1 MIEDYIM
8 VQKTYKVY
16 PAKSSNDA
24 VFERGRYYTFR
35 SANAAVE
42 FVKLYPQH
50 NKFLHDVLRNGFK
63 VLTVN
68 VMGNVYLV
76 ETHDYEGASIL
87 IDASERKYFKRITKK
102 QFEEMKPV
110 KKEESLEDLI
120 NLFGKVRSISFA
132 IEDDITDNKIFIKNA
147 EDLKEFLI
155 ENRFRLETFLE
166 SEIIRHDTYAKFS
179 AEKVE
184 ELKEIKKSL

>member
-1 MIEDYIM
+1 M

-35 SANAAVE
+35 NTESAEE
-42 FVKLYPQH
+42 FVKRYPQH
-50 NKFLHDVLRNGFK
+50 NKFLYGVLHKGFK

-68 VMGNVYLV
+68 VMGKVYLV
-76 ETHDYEGASIL
+76 ETHDYEGASII

-120 NLFGKVRSISFA
+120 NLFAKSSLVSLTLEDFSF
-132 IEDDITDNKIFIKNA
+132 DNQLYFKNA
-147 EDLKEFLI
+147 DDLKDFLI
-155 ENRFRLETFLE
+155 ENKPKLETYIKG
-166 SEIIRHDTYAKFS
+166 EIKRMEHQAKYS
-179 AEKVE
+179 ANKVA
-184 ELKEIKKSL
+184 ELKEIQKSL

>member
-1 MIEDYIM
+1 M

-16 PAKSSNDA
+16 PVKSSNGA

-50 NKFLHDVLRNGFK
+50 NKFLYDVLRNGFK

-76 ETHDYEGASIL
+76 ETHAYEGASIL

-184 ELKEIKKSL
+184 ELKEIQKSFNA

>member
-1 MIEDYIM
+1 M
-8 VQKTYKVY
+8 VQKTYKLY
-16 PAKSSNDA
+16 PAKSSTDA

-35 SANAAVE
+35 NAESAEE
-42 FVKLYPQH
+42 FVKRYPQH
-50 NKFLHDVLRNGFK
+50 NKFLYGVLHKGFK

-68 VMGNVYLV
+68 VMGKVYLV
-76 ETHDYEGASIL
+76 ETHDYEGASIM
-87 IDASERKYFKRITKK
+87 IDVSERKYFKRITKK

-155 ENRFRLETFLE
+155 ENRSRLETFLE

-179 AEKVE
+179 ADKVA
-184 ELKEIKKSL
+184 ELKEIQKSFNA

>member
-1 MIEDYIM
+1 M
-8 VQKTYKVY
+8 VQKTYKLY

-35 SANAAVE
+35 NAESAEE
-42 FVKLYPQH
+42 FIKRCPQH
-50 NKFLHDVLRNGFK
+50 NKFLYDVLCNGFK
-63 VLTVN
+63 VLTVD
-68 VMGNVYLV
+68 VMGRVYLV
-76 ETHDYEGASIL
+76 ETHEYEGASVL
-87 IDASERKYFKRITKK
+87 IAANERKYFKRITKK

-120 NLFGKVRSISFA
+120 NLFGKVRSISFS

-155 ENRFRLETFLE
+155 ENRSRLETFLE

-179 AEKVE
+179 ADKVA
-184 ELKEIKKSL
+184 ELKEIQKSFNA

>member
-1 MIEDYIM
+1 M

-50 NKFLHDVLRNGFK
+50 NKFLHDVLCNGFK

-120 NLFGKVRSISFA
+120 NLFAKSSLVSLTL
-132 IEDDITDNKIFIKNA
+132 EDFICDNQVYFDNA
-147 EDLKEFLI
+147 EELKEFLLK
-155 ENRFRLETFLE
+155 NKSKLETYIKGE
-166 SEIIRHDTYAKFS
+166 VRRMEQQAKYS
-179 AEKVE
+179 ADKVA
-184 ELKEIKKSL
+184 ELKEIQKSFNA

>member
-1 MIEDYIM
+1 M

-16 PAKSSNDA
+16 PAKSNDA

-35 SANAAVE
+35 NAEAAVE
-42 FVKLYPQH
+42 FVNLYPQH
-50 NKFLHDVLRNGFK
+50 NKFLHDVLCNGFK

-68 VMGNVYLV
+68 VFGNVYLV

-102 QFEEMKPV
+102 QFAEMKPV

-120 NLFGKVRSISFA
+120 NLFAKSSLVSLTL
-132 IEDDITDNKIFIKNA
+132 EDFICDNQVYFDN
-147 EDLKEFLI
+147 
-155 ENRFRLETFLE
+155 
-166 SEIIRHDTYAKFS
+166 
-179 AEKVE
+179 VE
-184 ELKEIKKSL
+184 ELKEFLLKNKSKLQTYIKGEIKRMEQQAKYSADKLAELKEIQKSF

>member
-1 MIEDYIM
+1 M

-35 SANAAVE
+35 NTESAEE
-42 FVKLYPQH
+42 FVKRYPQH
-50 NKFLHDVLRNGFK
+50 NKFLYGVLHKGFK

-120 NLFGKVRSISFA
+120 NLFAKSSLVSLTL
-132 IEDDITDNKIFIKNA
+132 EDFSVDNQLYFKNA
-147 EDLKEFLI
+147 DDLKDFLI
-155 ENRFRLETFLE
+155 ENKPKLETYIKG
-166 SEIIRHDTYAKFS
+166 EIKRMEHQAKYS
-179 AEKVE
+179 ADKVA
-184 ELKEIKKSL
+184 ELKEIQKSL

>member
-1 MIEDYIM
+1 M
-8 VQKTYKVY
+8 VKKTYKVY
-16 PAKSSNDA
+16 SVKSPNDA

-120 NLFGKVRSISFA
+120 NLFAKSSLVSLTLEDFSF
-132 IEDDITDNKIFIKNA
+132 DNQLYFKNA
-147 EDLKEFLI
+147 DDLKDFLI
-155 ENRFRLETFLE
+155 ENKPKLETYIKGELKRME
-166 SEIIRHDTYAKFS
+166 HQAKYS
-179 AEKVE
+179 ADKVA
-184 ELKEIKKSL
+184 ELKEIQKSFNA

>member
-1 MIEDYIM
+1 M

-16 PAKSSNDA
+16 SVKSPNDA

-35 SANAAVE
+35 NAETAAE
-42 FVKLYPQH
+42 FIKRYPQH
-50 NKFLHDVLRNGFK
+50 NKFLYDVLCNGFK

-68 VMGNVYLV
+68 VFGIVQLV

-102 QFEEMKPV
+102 QFAEMKPV

-120 NLFGKVRSISFA
+120 NLFGKSSLVSLTL
-132 IEDDITDNKIFIKNA
+132 EDFICDNQVYFDNA
-147 EDLKEFLI
+147 EELKEFLLKNKSKLQTYI
-155 ENRFRLETFLE
+155 KG
-166 SEIIRHDTYAKFS
+166 EIKRMEQQAKYS
-179 AEKVE
+179 ANKLA
-184 ELKEIKKSL
+184 ELKEIQSHFNA

>member
-1 MIEDYIM
+1 MIEDCIM
-8 VQKTYKVY
+8 VQKTYKLY

-35 SANAAVE
+35 NAESAEE
-42 FVKLYPQH
+42 FVKRYPQH
-50 NKFLHDVLRNGFK
+50 NKFLYGVLHRGFK

-68 VMGNVYLV
+68 VMGKVYLV
-76 ETHDYEGASIL
+76 ETHDYEGASIM

-155 ENRFRLETFLE
+155 ENRSRLETFLE

-179 AEKVE
+179 ADKVA
-184 ELKEIKKSL
+184 ELKEIQKSL

>member
-1 MIEDYIM
+1 M

-35 SANAAVE
+35 SVNAAVE

-120 NLFGKVRSISFA
+120 NLFAKSSLVSLTL
-132 IEDDITDNKIFIKNA
+132 EDFICDNQVYFDNA
-147 EDLKEFLI
+147 EELKEFLLK
-155 ENRFRLETFLE
+155 NKSKLETYIKGE
-166 SEIIRHDTYAKFS
+166 VRRMEQQAKYS
-179 AEKVE
+179 ADKVA
-184 ELKEIKKSL
+184 ELKEIQKSFNA

>member
-1 MIEDYIM
+1 M
-8 VQKTYKVY
+8 VQKTYKLY

-35 SANAAVE
+35 NAESAEE
-42 FVKLYPQH
+42 FVKRYPQH
-50 NKFLHDVLRNGFK
+50 NKFLYGVLNKGFK

-68 VMGNVYLV
+68 VMGKVYLV
-76 ETHDYEGASIL
+76 ETHDYEGASIM

-102 QFEEMKPV
+102 HFEEMKPI

-132 IEDDITDNKIFIKNA
+132 IEDDITDNKIFISFKNLFTNNA
-147 EDLKEFLI
+147 I
-155 ENRFRLETFLE
+155 
-166 SEIIRHDTYAKFS
+166 
-179 AEKVE
+179 
-184 ELKEIKKSL
+184 

>member
-1 MIEDYIM
+1 M

-35 SANAAVE
+35 NTESAEE
-42 FVKLYPQH
+42 FVKRYPQH
-50 NKFLHDVLRNGFK
+50 NKFLYGVLHKGFK

-68 VMGNVYLV
+68 VMGKVYLV
-76 ETHDYEGASIL
+76 ETHDYEGASIM

-120 NLFGKVRSISFA
+120 NLFAKSSLVSLTLEDFSF
-132 IEDDITDNKIFIKNA
+132 DNQLYFKNA
-147 EDLKEFLI
+147 DDLKDFLI
-155 ENRFRLETFLE
+155 ENKPKLETYIKG
-166 SEIIRHDTYAKFS
+166 EIKRMEHQAKYS
-179 AEKVE
+179 ANKVA
-184 ELKEIKKSL
+184 ELKEIQKSL

>member
-1 MIEDYIM
+1 M

-102 QFEEMKPV
+102 QFEEMKQV

-120 NLFGKVRSISFA
+120 NLFAKSSLVSLTLEDFSF
-132 IEDDITDNKIFIKNA
+132 DNQLYFKNA
-147 EDLKEFLI
+147 DDLKDFLI
-155 ENRFRLETFLE
+155 ENKPKLETYIKGE
-166 SEIIRHDTYAKFS
+166 VRRMEHQAKYS
-179 AEKVE
+179 ADKVA
-184 ELKEIKKSL
+184 ELKEIQKSFNA

>member
-1 MIEDYIM
+1 M

-16 PAKSSNDA
+16 SAKSSNDA

-35 SANAAVE
+35 NAESAEE
-42 FVKLYPQH
+42 FVKRYPQH
-50 NKFLHDVLRNGFK
+50 NKFLYGVLHKGFK

-68 VMGNVYLV
+68 VMGTVYLV
-76 ETHDYEGASIL
+76 ETHDYPGASIR

-102 QFEEMKPV
+102 QFVEMKPV
-110 KKEESLEDLI
+110 KKEESLEELI

-132 IEDDITDNKIFIKNA
+132 IEDDITDNKIFIKSA

-166 SEIIRHDTYAKFS
+166 SEIIRHESYAKFS
-179 AEKVE
+179 TEKVE
-184 ELKEIKKSL
+184 ELKEIQKSFNA

>member
-1 MIEDYIM
+1 M

-35 SANAAVE
+35 NAESAEE
-42 FVKLYPQH
+42 FVKRYPQH
-50 NKFLHDVLRNGFK
+50 NKFLYGVLHRGFK

-68 VMGNVYLV
+68 VMGKVYLV
-76 ETHDYEGASIL
+76 ETHDYEGASIM

-155 ENRFRLETFLE
+155 ENRSRLETFLE

-179 AEKVE
+179 ADKVA
-184 ELKEIKKSL
+184 ELKEIQKSVNA